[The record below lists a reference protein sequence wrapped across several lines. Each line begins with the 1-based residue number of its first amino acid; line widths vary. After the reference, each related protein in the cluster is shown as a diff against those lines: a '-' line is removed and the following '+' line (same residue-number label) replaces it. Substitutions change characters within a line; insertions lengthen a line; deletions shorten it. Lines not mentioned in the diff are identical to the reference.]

1 MANSLS
7 LLNFDVLV
15 KNVQGLDDVGPDFE
29 NKIRTKA
36 IRQVMPSINF
46 ITRYNVADIKSQ
58 QKVMNCGDT
67 PNDVLEKVIMKV
79 L

>member
-1 MANSLS
+1 MRFHRDESSDLKSTVRQASEILANSLS

-15 KNVQGLDDVGPDFE
+15 KNVQGLDDVGTDFE

-46 ITRYNVADIKSQ
+46 ITRYNVADIKS
-58 QKVMNCGDT
+58 
-67 PNDVLEKVIMKV
+67 
-79 L
+79 